1 MGLDYNNSRT
11 YIDIK
16 ATADRIN
23 YVQALP
29 GIYVFTG
36 CDYTPAFFKKGKNR
50 PILIM
55 LKSDQFI
62 NAFNKMG
69 VNELTEDDIEVL

>member
-1 MGLDYNNSRT
+1 M
-11 YIDIK
+11 
-16 ATADRIN
+16 
-23 YVQALP
+23 
-29 GIYVFTG
+29 FTG